1 MSFGENKMK
10 PILPKMEIL
19 DKVISFAKKCF
30 TKPQFVHFREY
41 LGGLIT
47 LQHKSV
53 SSIAAAS
60 VTQHDQS
67 SLNRFLTCSD
77 WSVEALQDR
86 YLRKVRHA
94 FNREKASLII
104 DDSLS
109 KKTGKHMAETQYHK
123 DHSGEGYI
131 FGHQIVTALVK
142 AKEKVFPLFPK
153 LYSKKTQSKIE
164 FAKELINLAD
174 EKLPLNKVIMDSWY
188 TATEIIKLC
197 LKKKLDVIGCIKS
210 NRKVSFVLEKWKGCE
225 WVKLSAH
232 YKKLK
237 KKDFT
242 VQIIDDGTYRIH
254 EKIVRL
260 KHVGF
265 VKLLI
270 SQEWIAG
277 EKKWSRPFY
286 LISTNTKKSAAQIIR
301 TYANRWSIET
311 FHRDIKQNLG
321 LEAYMLRGRKGIT
334 RHLILVALAYAVLKF
349 WMNLQNVM
357 WAIGEAIRYIQCRL
371 FDDLIITIV
380 KENNIEERWKLAEPF
395 ISRTAKV

>member
-1 MSFGENKMK
+1 
-10 PILPKMEIL
+10 MEIL

-30 TKPQFVHFREY
+30 TKPQFAHFREY
-41 LGGLIT
+41 LGGLIA

-60 VTQHDQS
+60 ATQHDQS

-86 YLRKVRHA
+86 YLKKVRHT

-109 KKTGKHMAETQYHK
+109 KKTGKHIAEVQYHK
-123 DHSGEGYI
+123 DHSGNGYI
-131 FGHQIVTALVK
+131 LGHQIVTALVK
-142 AKEKVFPLFPK
+142 SGEKVFPLFPE
-153 LYSKKTQSKIE
+153 LYSKKTCSKIE
-164 FAKELINLAD
+164 FAKQLINTAD
-174 EKLPLNKVIMDSWY
+174 EKLPLNEVIMDSWY

-197 LKKKLDVIGCIKS
+197 LKKRLDVIGCIKS
-210 NRKVSFVLEKWKGCE
+210 NRKVSFAIEQWKKCE
-225 WVKLSAH
+225 WVKLSTY

-237 KKDFT
+237 KKDFE
-242 VQIIDDGTYRIH
+242 VMIIDDATYRVH

-265 VKLLI
+265 VKLLL
-270 SQEWIAG
+270 SQQWMED

-286 LISTNTKKSAAQIIR
+286 LISTNAKKSAVQIIR

-321 LEAYMLRGRKGIT
+321 LEAYQLRGRTGIT

-357 WAIGEAIRYIQCRL
+357 WAIGEAIRRIQGRL

-380 KENNIEERWKLAEPF
+380 EENNIEERWKLAEPF
-395 ISRTAKV
+395 ISKTARV